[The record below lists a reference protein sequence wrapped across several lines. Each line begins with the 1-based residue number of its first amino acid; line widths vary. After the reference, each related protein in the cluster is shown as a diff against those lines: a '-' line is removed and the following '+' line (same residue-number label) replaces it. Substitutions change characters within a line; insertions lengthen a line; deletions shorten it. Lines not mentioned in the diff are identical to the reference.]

1 MVRSVARCLLIRCRR
16 FRSASLPS
24 APVPSTPHP
33 SPSLSPPHPR
43 VLSRRQVNQ
52 PNQLTGSGSVT
63 GPGGLIRKKGT
74 DRAARR
80 ETPGGVEHAK
90 LPRAKRRHGR
100 GASFLFGMASDDDG
114 CFGAWRPAGPA
125 PARGGGNS
133 RTNGEER
140 DRLTDRPAGDIE
152 GTPRL
157 C

>member
-33 SPSLSPPHPR
+33 SPSVTSSPPSP
-43 VLSRRQVNQ
+43 VKASSQ
-52 PNQLTGSGSVT
+52 PTKST
-63 GPGGLIRKKGT
+63 DRKWKCHRAGGLIRKKGT
-74 DRAARR
+74 DQAARR